1 MTAVFGPSGQGAGP
15 RAFLFDW
22 DNTLVDSWPTIHD
35 ALNVTLTAFGKEP
48 WSLDETRS
56 RVRKSMRDSFPKLFG
71 DKWRDAVDVF
81 YERYAA
87 IHVDKLRPID
97 GAQGMLES
105 LSRTGIYI
113 GVVSN
118 KKGDFLRLEAEH
130 LGWDRFFGAMVGALD
145 ADRDKPAADPVDL
158 ALATS
163 GIAKGP
169 SVWFAG
175 DADIDMECAYNA
187 GCTPV
192 LVRDPAPRPGEFNA
206 HPPARHF
213 RDCDAL
219 CKFINS
225 L

>member
-1 MTAVFGPSGQGAGP
+1 MKEKPQAI
-15 RAFLFDW
+15 LFDW

-35 ALNVTLTAFGKEP
+35 ALNVTLTAFGLEP

-56 RVRKSMRDSFPKLFG
+56 RVRKSMRDSFPQLFQ
-71 DKWRDAVDVF
+71 DKWREAGDVF

-97 GAQGMLES
+97 GAQEMLES
-105 LSRTGIYI
+105 LSRSGIYM

-130 LGWDRFFGAMVGALD
+130 LGWDRFFGALVGALD
-145 ADRDKPAADPVDL
+145 TDQDKPAADPVDL
-158 ALATS
+158 ALGTS

-169 SVWFAG
+169 RVWFAG

-192 LVRDPAPRPGEFNA
+192 LVRDSAPGPGEFNA

-213 RDCDAL
+213 PDCDAL

>member
-1 MTAVFGPSGQGAGP
+1 
-15 RAFLFDW
+15 
-22 DNTLVDSWPTIHD
+22 
-35 ALNVTLTAFGKEP
+35 
-48 WSLDETRS
+48 
-56 RVRKSMRDSFPKLFG
+56 
-71 DKWRDAVDVF
+71 
-81 YERYAA
+81 
-87 IHVDKLRPID
+87 
-97 GAQGMLES
+97 
-105 LSRTGIYI
+105 
-113 GVVSN
+113 
-118 KKGDFLRLEAEH
+118 
-130 LGWDRFFGAMVGALD
+130 MVGALD

-163 GIAKGP
+163 GIARGP

>member
-1 MTAVFGPSGQGAGP
+1 M
-15 RAFLFDW
+15 
-22 DNTLVDSWPTIHD
+22 
-35 ALNVTLTAFGKEP
+35 
-48 WSLDETRS
+48 
-56 RVRKSMRDSFPKLFG
+56 
-71 DKWRDAVDVF
+71 
-81 YERYAA
+81 
-87 IHVDKLRPID
+87 RPID
-97 GAQGMLES
+97 GAQEMLEI
-105 LSRTGIYI
+105 LSQLGIYM

-158 ALATS
+158 ALGTS
-163 GIAKGP
+163 GIARGP
-169 SVWFAG
+169 RVWFAG
-175 DADIDMECAYNA
+175 DTDIDMECAYNA

-192 LVRDPAPRPGEFNA
+192 LVRDPAPGPGEFNA

-213 RDCDAL
+213 PDCDAL